1 MVILEVNYNDIF
13 SYEHHKNPE
22 DLKIE
27 IENLLNENPQRMQ
40 DFYKI
45 EEWGKLPNLLYEA
58 SKTLIPK
65 PDKDTTR
72 KEKVQVNIPDDYRHK
87 TFQLL
92 EIIYI

>member
-45 EEWGKLPNLLYEA
+45 AKALVE
-58 SKTLIPK
+58 
-65 PDKDTTR
+65 
-72 KEKVQVNIPDDYRHK
+72 
-87 TFQLL
+87 
-92 EIIYI
+92 